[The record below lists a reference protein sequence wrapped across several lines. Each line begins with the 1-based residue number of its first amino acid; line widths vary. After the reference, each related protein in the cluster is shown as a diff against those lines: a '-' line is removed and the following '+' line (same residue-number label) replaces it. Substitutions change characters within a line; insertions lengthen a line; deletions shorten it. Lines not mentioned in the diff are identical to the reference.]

1 MLEWIRKWFHLDNQR
16 RWEPDKVECSVDDVP
31 VECLSFE
38 LMDRG
43 FHFNVEEDWWE
54 RTWTT
59 NEGKESIIEEFKQD
73 DEGWKKVMIGYGD
86 RVFYEERVNNED

>member
-1 MLEWIRKWFHLDNQR
+1 MDILTAFYKWLMNLFIGFNTTGDVQ
-16 RWEPDKVECSVDDVP
+16 VDPTVKFI
-31 VECLSFE
+31 E
-38 LMDRG
+38 G
-43 FHFNVEEDWWE
+43 IKEEGYTYNDFRDCYE

-59 NEGKESIIEEFKQD
+59 NEGKESIIEAFKQD

>member
-1 MLEWIRKWFHLDNQR
+1 MDILTAFYKWLMNLFIGFNTTGDVQVDPTVKFIEGIKTEGYTYNDIR
-16 RWEPDKVECSVDDVP
+16 
-31 VECLSFE
+31 
-38 LMDRG
+38 
-43 FHFNVEEDWWE
+43 DWYE

-59 NEGKESIIEEFKQD
+59 NEGKESIIEAFKQD

>member
-1 MLEWIRKWFHLDNQR
+1 MDILTAFYKWLMNLFIGFNTTGDGQVDPTVKFIEGIKEEGYTYNDIR
-16 RWEPDKVECSVDDVP
+16 
-31 VECLSFE
+31 
-38 LMDRG
+38 
-43 FHFNVEEDWWE
+43 DWYE

-59 NEGKESIIEEFKQD
+59 NEGKESIIEAFKQD